1 MEVTASVNM
10 VPSGAITDRK
20 KSCPRTSKIEFVT
33 ARYMEKEKLTSGTT
47 AATAAARAPNRSVEY
62 VLEQAA
68 SPDKFCVAL
77 AKLFGV
83 RPTEV
88 ALLRLEKSLLRFLYP
103 DELKTAGA
111 IPVSSSS
118 AIAAHTA
125 TTRKI
130 EIFNS
135 FAKVK
140 HASIFETVKLADK
153 NNQEHQS
160 IEVQTEQPSIQKLMS
175 APIMN
180 PQQRAIGVLQVCR
193 KGFSAT
199 SAGPDFIDAD
209 LKQLRLASEIAAKKD
224 FMNSGT
230 KL

>member
-1 MEVTASVNM
+1 
-10 VPSGAITDRK
+10 
-20 KSCPRTSKIEFVT
+20 
-33 ARYMEKEKLTSGTT
+33 MEKEKSTT
-47 AATAAARAPNRSVEY
+47 MGTAAAAMRAPNRSVEF
-62 VLEQAA
+62 VLEQADT
-68 SPDKFCVAL
+68 PDKFCIAL

-125 TTRKI
+125 TTKKI

-140 HASIFETVKLADK
+140 HASIFETVKLGNREEK
-153 NNQEHQS
+153 EQQTV
-160 IEVQTEQPSIQKLMS
+160 EVQTEQPSIQKLMS
-175 APIMN
+175 APVMN
-180 PQQRAIGVLQVCR
+180 GQKVVGVVQICR
-193 KGFSAT
+193 KGFSLT
-199 SAGPDFIDAD
+199 SAGPDFTEAD
-209 LKQLRLASEIAAKKD
+209 LKQLKLATEILTKQEFMGAK
-224 FMNSGT
+224 S
-230 KL
+230 